1 MPAMKPIKPNHDEGM
16 WKGAPG
22 ESFEKARELRNRGTP
37 SERLLWERLRNKQLD
52 GYKFRRQHPVSIFI
66 VDFYCHELK
75 FVIELDGEYHLSP
88 QQQAKDMDRTEIL
101 RSNGLQVIRFNN
113 DEVETD
119 LNRVLQH
126 IKICIKE
133 IKGNHF

>member
-22 ESFEKARELRNRGTP
+22 ESFEKARELRNRSTP
-37 SERLLWERLRNKQLD
+37 SERLLWESLRNKQLD

-75 FVIELDGEYHLSP
+75 FVIELDGEYHLSS

-101 RSNGLQVIRFNN
+101 RSNGLRVIRFNN

-119 LNRVLQH
+119 INRVLQH

-133 IKGNHF
+133 IKANNL

>member
-1 MPAMKPIKPNHDEGM
+1 MKPIKPNHDEGM

-22 ESFEKARELRNRGTP
+22 ESFEKARELRNRSTP

-52 GYKFRRQHPVSIFI
+52 RYKFRRQHPVSIFI
-66 VDFYCHELK
+66 ADFYCHELK
-75 FVIELDGEYHLSP
+75 FVIELDGKYHLSS

-119 LNRVLQH
+119 INRVLQH
-126 IKICIKE
+126 IRI
-133 IKGNHF
+133 